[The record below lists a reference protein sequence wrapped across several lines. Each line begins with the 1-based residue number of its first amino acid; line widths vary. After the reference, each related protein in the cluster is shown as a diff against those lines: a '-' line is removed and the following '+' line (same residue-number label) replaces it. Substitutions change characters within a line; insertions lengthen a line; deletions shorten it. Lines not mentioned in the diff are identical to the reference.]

1 MDIAASLIKLFFGS
15 KADKDR
21 KEVEPYLVKI
31 KAVYPTIEALSNDE
45 LRAHSSNLK
54 KQIANFIAADE
65 ARIVELKARLELPDT
80 SLSDKEK
87 ISKEID
93 ETVKRIDEKIE
104 QKLDELLPE
113 AFAIMKDTAR
123 RFAQN
128 ETVEVTANDFDR
140 ELAATKDFVKIEG
153 DKAIYATHWLAGGND
168 VRWDMIHYDV
178 QLFGGV
184 VLHKGKIAEMA
195 TGEGKTLVATLPVFL
210 NALAG
215 KGVHMV
221 TVNDYLARRDSEWMG
236 PMYQFHGL
244 TVDCIDRHQPN
255 SDARRKAY
263 MADITFGT
271 NNEYGFDYLR
281 DNMASSP
288 KDLVQRKHHYA
299 IVDEVDSVLIDDAR
313 TPLII
318 SGPVPKG
325 DDQLFE
331 QYRPAIEHLYNLQK
345 NLVTNLLAESRQL
358 LGEGKNEEGGIKLY
372 RSHKGLPKYKPLIK
386 FLSEQGIKAQMQ
398 KTENIYMQD
407 NNRRMPEITDDL
419 YFVIDEK
426 MNSVELTDKGH
437 EALSKYFNEE
447 GFFVLPDIGARIAE
461 IEKEEITPEEKA
473 QKRDAVINDYAV
485 KAERVHTVIQ
495 LLKAYAMFEKDV
507 EYVVMD
513 NKVKI
518 VDEQTG
524 RILDGRRYSDGLH
537 QAIEAK
543 ERVKV
548 EAATQTFATIT
559 LQNYFRMYHKL
570 AGMTGTAETEASEFW
585 SIYKLDVVVIPTNRK
600 VIRDDRQDL
609 VYKTKREKYN
619 AVIEEIVKLVEQ
631 GRPVLVGTTSVEI
644 SELLSRMLK
653 LRGIKH
659 NVLNAKQHQLEAQIV
674 AEAGRSGQVTIATNM
689 AGRGTDIKLGEG
701 VVELGGLHILGT
713 ERHESRRIDN
723 QLRGRSGRQGDPG
736 SSRFYLSLEDDLMR
750 LFGSDRLSGLM
761 QKLGMQE
768 GEPIENNMVSR
779 AIENAQKRVE
789 GHHFEIRKTLLD
801 YDNVMNQQR
810 TVIYSLR
817 RDLMQEPDLEP
828 ILNEYLSD
836 LLDDMYAGLEV
847 SKAARDIEDEK
858 PVRARLSEVMNIDRV
873 LPGDAPLPT
882 REEAQEL
889 VQSIMAQLRE
899 EAGPLYADLL
909 RYFLLEELDRGW
921 KEHLRN
927 MDFLRDGIGL
937 RGYGQR
943 DPKLEYKRE
952 GFNMFQEL
960 LVHIREGAFRAL
972 TRVRVEQRPTEVAE
986 EVVAAPEPEP
996 MFQHKEQPQQL
1007 SYSNEPED
1015 LLGAPAQAKAENKP
1029 GRNDPCPC
1037 GSGKKYKKC
1046 CGANEN

>member
-1 MDIAASLIKLFFGS
+1 MFDWVKKLLGS
-15 KADKDR
+15 SNDA
-21 KEVEPYLVKI
+21 EVKKLQKTVN
-31 KAVYPTIEALSNDE
+31 AVEALEDE
-45 LRAHSSNLK
+45 YKALTDEQLRAK
-54 KQIANFIAADE
+54 TDE
-65 ARIVELKARLELPDT
+65 FRARLQNG
-80 SLSDKEK
+80 
-87 ISKEID
+87 
-93 ETVKRIDEKIE
+93 ETEDDI
-104 QKLDELLPE
+104 LPE
-113 AFAIMKDTAR
+113 AFAAIREADAR
-123 RFAQN
+123 VLGMRPYRVQ
-128 ETVEVTANDFDR
+128 VM
-140 ELAATKDFVKIEG
+140 
-153 DKAIYATHWLAGGND
+153 GG
-168 VRWDMIHYDV
+168 
-178 QLFGGV
+178 L
-184 VLHKGKIAEMA
+184 VLHQGRIAEMK
-195 TGEGKTLVATLPVFL
+195 TGEGKTLVSTLPAYL
-210 NALAG
+210 NALSG
-215 KGVHMV
+215 KGVHVV

-236 PMYQFHGL
+236 KVHRFMGL
-244 TVDCIDRHQPN
+244 SVGLIVHDLD
-255 SDARRKAY
+255 SAERRAAY
-263 MADITFGT
+263 ACDITYGT
-271 NNEYGFDYLR
+271 NNELGFDYLR
-281 DNMASSP
+281 DNMVIRQSE
-288 KDLVQRKHHYA
+288 LVQRGHNFA
-299 IVDEVDSVLIDDAR
+299 IVDEVDSILIDEAR

-318 SGPVPKG
+318 SGASDESTDLYQKVDEVVRTLEKEKHYTVDEKG
-325 DDQLFE
+325 KTASLTDEGVLYVEEQLGIENLYDTANITAQHHVLQSLKAHTVFRRDVDYIVKDDQ
-331 QYRPAIEHLYNLQK
+331 
-345 NLVTNLLAESRQL
+345 
-358 LGEGKNEEGGIKLY
+358 
-372 RSHKGLPKYKPLIK
+372 
-386 FLSEQGIKAQMQ
+386 
-398 KTENIYMQD
+398 
-407 NNRRMPEITDDL
+407 
-419 YFVIDEK
+419 
-426 MNSVELTDKGH
+426 
-437 EALSKYFNEE
+437 
-447 GFFVLPDIGARIAE
+447 
-461 IEKEEITPEEKA
+461 
-473 QKRDAVINDYAV
+473 
-485 KAERVHTVIQ
+485 
-495 LLKAYAMFEKDV
+495 
-507 EYVVMD
+507 VV
-513 NKVKI
+513 I
-518 VDEQTG
+518 VDEFTG
-524 RILDGRRYSDGLH
+524 RLMAGRRFSDGLH
-537 QAIEAK
+537 QALEAK
-543 ERVKV
+543 EHVTV
-548 EAATQTFATIT
+548 AAENQTLASIT
-559 LQNYFRMYHKL
+559 FQNYFRMYDKL
-570 AGMTGTAETEASEFW
+570 SGMTGTADTEAVEFAQ
-585 SIYKLDVVVIPTNRK
+585 IYGLEVSTIPPNRPMVRK
-600 VIRDDRQDL
+600 DMPDL
-609 VYKTKREKYN
+609 IYRTRREKMQ
-619 AVIEEIVKLVEQ
+619 AIIQAIKELHATGQ
-631 GRPVLVGTTSVEI
+631 PVLVGTISIET
-644 SELLSRMLK
+644 SELISQLLK
-653 LRGIKH
+653 REGVPH
-659 NVLNAKQHQLEAQIV
+659 SVLNAKHHAQEAEIV
-674 AEAGRSGQVTIATNM
+674 AQAGQAGKVTIATNM

-889 VQSIMAQLRE
+889 VLSIMAQLRE

-1046 CGANEN
+1046 CGANEK

>member
-1 MDIAASLIKLFFGS
+1 MQNGE
-15 KADKDR
+15 KD
-21 KEVEPYLVKI
+21 LD
-31 KAVYPTIEALSNDE
+31 AV
-45 LRAHSSNLK
+45 
-54 KQIANFIAADE
+54 
-65 ARIVELKARLELPDT
+65 
-80 SLSDKEK
+80 
-87 ISKEID
+87 
-93 ETVKRIDEKIE
+93 
-104 QKLDELLPE
+104 LPE
-113 AFAIMKDTAR
+113 VFAL
-123 RFAQN
+123 
-128 ETVEVTANDFDR
+128 VR
-140 ELAATKDFVKIEG
+140 EASTRVLG
-153 DKAIYATHWLAGGND
+153 M
-168 VRWDMIHYDV
+168 RHYDV
-178 QLFGGV
+178 QLLGAMA
-184 VLHKGKIAEMA
+184 LHNGKIAEMK
-195 TGEGKTLVATLPVFL
+195 TGEGKTLVATLAVIL
-210 NALAG
+210 NSLEG
-215 KGVHMV
+215 KGVHVV
-221 TVNDYLARRDSEWMG
+221 TVNDYLAKRDAEWMG
-236 PMYQFHGL
+236 RLYNFLGL
-244 TVDCIDRHQPN
+244 SVGVIVAGL
-255 SDARRKAY
+255 SDEQRKEAY
-263 MADITFGT
+263 GADITYGT
-271 NNEYGFDYLR
+271 NNEFGFDYLR
-281 DNMASSP
+281 DNMKFYAEQ
-288 KDLVQRKHHYA
+288 LVQRGHHYA
-299 IVDEVDSVLIDDAR
+299 IVDEVDSILIDEAR

-318 SGPVPKG
+318 SGASDESTDLYQKVDEVVRTLEKEKHYTVDEKG
-325 DDQLFE
+325 KTASLTDEGVLYVEEQLGIENLYDTANITAQHHVLQSLKAHTVFRRDVDYIVKDDQ
-331 QYRPAIEHLYNLQK
+331 
-345 NLVTNLLAESRQL
+345 
-358 LGEGKNEEGGIKLY
+358 
-372 RSHKGLPKYKPLIK
+372 
-386 FLSEQGIKAQMQ
+386 
-398 KTENIYMQD
+398 
-407 NNRRMPEITDDL
+407 
-419 YFVIDEK
+419 
-426 MNSVELTDKGH
+426 
-437 EALSKYFNEE
+437 
-447 GFFVLPDIGARIAE
+447 
-461 IEKEEITPEEKA
+461 
-473 QKRDAVINDYAV
+473 
-485 KAERVHTVIQ
+485 
-495 LLKAYAMFEKDV
+495 
-507 EYVVMD
+507 VV
-513 NKVKI
+513 I
-518 VDEQTG
+518 VDEFTG
-524 RILDGRRYSDGLH
+524 RLMAGRRFSDGLH
-537 QAIEAK
+537 QALEAK
-543 ERVKV
+543 EHVTV
-548 EAATQTFATIT
+548 AAENQTLASIT
-559 LQNYFRMYHKL
+559 FQNYFRMYDKL
-570 AGMTGTAETEASEFW
+570 SGMTGTADTEAVEFAQ
-585 SIYKLDVVVIPTNRK
+585 IYGLEVSTIPPNRPMVRK
-600 VIRDDRQDL
+600 DMPDL
-609 VYKTKREKYN
+609 IYRTRREKMQ
-619 AVIEEIVKLVEQ
+619 AIIQAIKELHATGQ
-631 GRPVLVGTTSVEI
+631 PVLVGTISIET
-644 SELLSRMLK
+644 SELISQLLK
-653 LRGIKH
+653 REGVPH
-659 NVLNAKQHQLEAQIV
+659 SVLNAKHHAQEAEIV
-674 AEAGRSGQVTIATNM
+674 AQAGQAGKVTIATNM

-723 QLRGRSGRQGDPG
+723 QLRGRCGRLGDPG

-889 VQSIMAQLRE
+889 VLSIMAQLRE

-1007 SYSNEPED
+1007 YYSNEPED

-1046 CGANEN
+1046 CGANEK

>member
-1 MDIAASLIKLFFGS
+1 MIGFLVRKIFGS
-15 KADKDR
+15 KNDRFLKKLRPLVAKINALEPEMQALADEELPQR
-21 KEVEPYLVKI
+21 L
-31 KAVYPTIEALSNDE
+31 AVYREQVQNG
-45 LRAHSSNLK
+45 
-54 KQIANFIAADE
+54 
-65 ARIVELKARLELPDT
+65 
-80 SLSDKEK
+80 EK
-87 ISKEID
+87 D
-93 ETVKRIDEKIE
+93 
-104 QKLDELLPE
+104 LDAVLPE
-113 AFAIMKDTAR
+113 VFAL
-123 RFAQN
+123 
-128 ETVEVTANDFDR
+128 VR
-140 ELAATKDFVKIEG
+140 EASTRVLG
-153 DKAIYATHWLAGGND
+153 M
-168 VRWDMIHYDV
+168 RHYDV
-178 QLFGGV
+178 QLLGAMA
-184 VLHKGKIAEMA
+184 LHNGKIAEMK
-195 TGEGKTLVATLPVFL
+195 TGEGKTLVATLAVIL
-210 NALAG
+210 NSLEG
-215 KGVHMV
+215 KGVHVV
-221 TVNDYLARRDSEWMG
+221 TVNDYLAKRDAEWMG
-236 PMYQFHGL
+236 RLYNFLGL
-244 TVDCIDRHQPN
+244 SVGVIVAGL
-255 SDARRKAY
+255 SDEQRKEAY
-263 MADITFGT
+263 GADITYGT
-271 NNEYGFDYLR
+271 NNEFGFDYLR
-281 DNMASSP
+281 DNMKFYAEQ
-288 KDLVQRKHHYA
+288 LVQRGHHYA
-299 IVDEVDSVLIDDAR
+299 IVDEVDSILIDDAR

-318 SGPVPKG
+318 SGASDESTDLYQKVDEVVRTLEKEKHYTVDEKG
-325 DDQLFE
+325 KTASLTDEGVLYVEEQLGIENLYDTANITAQHHVLQSLKAHTVFRRDVDYIVKDDQ
-331 QYRPAIEHLYNLQK
+331 
-345 NLVTNLLAESRQL
+345 
-358 LGEGKNEEGGIKLY
+358 
-372 RSHKGLPKYKPLIK
+372 
-386 FLSEQGIKAQMQ
+386 
-398 KTENIYMQD
+398 
-407 NNRRMPEITDDL
+407 
-419 YFVIDEK
+419 
-426 MNSVELTDKGH
+426 
-437 EALSKYFNEE
+437 
-447 GFFVLPDIGARIAE
+447 
-461 IEKEEITPEEKA
+461 
-473 QKRDAVINDYAV
+473 
-485 KAERVHTVIQ
+485 
-495 LLKAYAMFEKDV
+495 
-507 EYVVMD
+507 VV
-513 NKVKI
+513 I
-518 VDEQTG
+518 VDEFTG
-524 RILDGRRYSDGLH
+524 RLMAGRRFSDGLH
-537 QAIEAK
+537 QALEAK
-543 ERVKV
+543 EHVTV
-548 EAATQTFATIT
+548 AAENQTLASIT
-559 LQNYFRMYHKL
+559 FQNYFRMYDKL
-570 AGMTGTAETEASEFW
+570 SGMTGTADTEAVEFAQ
-585 SIYKLDVVVIPTNRK
+585 IYGLEVSTIPPNRPMVRK
-600 VIRDDRQDL
+600 DMPDL
-609 VYKTKREKYN
+609 IYRTRREKMQ
-619 AVIEEIVKLVEQ
+619 AIIQAIKELHATGQ
-631 GRPVLVGTTSVEI
+631 PVLVGTISIET
-644 SELLSRMLK
+644 SELISQLLK
-653 LRGIKH
+653 REGVPH
-659 NVLNAKQHQLEAQIV
+659 SVLNAKHHAQEAEIV
-674 AEAGRSGQVTIATNM
+674 AQAGQAGKVTIATNM

-889 VQSIMAQLRE
+889 VLSIMAQLRE

-1046 CGANEN
+1046 CGANEK

>member
-1 MDIAASLIKLFFGS
+1 MANFFTKIFGTHS
-15 KADKDR
+15 SHELKKIYPIADK
-21 KEVEPYLVKI
+21 V
-31 KAVYPTIEALSNDE
+31 EALEEQYKKLSDEE
-45 LRAHSSNLK
+45 LRAKTDEFK
-54 KQIANFIAADE
+54 KRYQDG
-65 ARIVELKARLELPDT
+65 
-80 SLSDKEK
+80 
-87 ISKEID
+87 
-93 ETVKRIDEKIE
+93 ET
-104 QKLDELLPE
+104 LDQLLPE
-113 AFAIMKDTAR
+113 AFATC
-123 RFAQN
+123 
-128 ETVEVTANDFDR
+128 R
-140 ELAATKDFVKIEG
+140 EASWRVLGMRHYRVQI
-153 DKAIYATHWLAGGND
+153 IGG
-168 VRWDMIHYDV
+168 I
-178 QLFGGV
+178 
-184 VLHKGKIAEMA
+184 VLHQGRIAEMK
-195 TGEGKTLVATLPVFL
+195 TGEGKTLMATLPAYL
-210 NALAG
+210 NALTG
-215 KGVHMV
+215 KGVHIV
-221 TVNDYLARRDSEWMG
+221 TVNDYLAKRDSEWMG
-236 PMYQFHGL
+236 KVYRFLGL
-244 TVDCIDRHQPN
+244 NVGLVIHEVPPQ
-255 SDARRKAY
+255 ARKAMY
-263 MADITFGT
+263 AADITYGT
-271 NNEYGFDYLR
+271 NNEFGFDYLR
-281 DNMASSP
+281 DNMKFYAEQ
-288 KDLVQRKHHYA
+288 LVQRGHHYA
-299 IVDEVDSVLIDDAR
+299 IVDEVDSILIDEAR

-318 SGPVPKG
+318 SGASDESTDLYQKVDEVVRTLEKEKHYTVDEKG
-325 DDQLFE
+325 KTASLTDEGVLYVEEQLGIENLYDTANITAQHHVLQSLKAHTVFRRDVDYIVKDDQ
-331 QYRPAIEHLYNLQK
+331 
-345 NLVTNLLAESRQL
+345 
-358 LGEGKNEEGGIKLY
+358 
-372 RSHKGLPKYKPLIK
+372 
-386 FLSEQGIKAQMQ
+386 
-398 KTENIYMQD
+398 
-407 NNRRMPEITDDL
+407 
-419 YFVIDEK
+419 
-426 MNSVELTDKGH
+426 
-437 EALSKYFNEE
+437 
-447 GFFVLPDIGARIAE
+447 
-461 IEKEEITPEEKA
+461 
-473 QKRDAVINDYAV
+473 
-485 KAERVHTVIQ
+485 
-495 LLKAYAMFEKDV
+495 
-507 EYVVMD
+507 VV
-513 NKVKI
+513 I
-518 VDEQTG
+518 VDEFTG
-524 RILDGRRYSDGLH
+524 RLMAGRRFSDGLH
-537 QAIEAK
+537 QALEAK
-543 ERVKV
+543 EHVTV
-548 EAATQTFATIT
+548 AAENQTLASIT
-559 LQNYFRMYHKL
+559 FQNYFRMYDKL
-570 AGMTGTAETEASEFW
+570 SGMTGTADTEAVEFAQ
-585 SIYKLDVVVIPTNRK
+585 IYGLEVSTIPPNRPMVRK
-600 VIRDDRQDL
+600 DMPDL
-609 VYKTKREKYN
+609 IYRTRREKMQ
-619 AVIEEIVKLVEQ
+619 AIIQAIKELHATGQ
-631 GRPVLVGTTSVEI
+631 PVLVGTISIET
-644 SELLSRMLK
+644 SELISQLLK
-653 LRGIKH
+653 REGVPH
-659 NVLNAKQHQLEAQIV
+659 SVLNAKHHAQEAEIV
-674 AEAGRSGQVTIATNM
+674 AQAGQAGKVTIATNM

-836 LLDDMYAGLEV
+836 LLDDMYAGLGV

-889 VQSIMAQLRE
+889 VLSIMAQLRE

-1046 CGANEN
+1046 CGANEK

>member
-1 MDIAASLIKLFFGS
+1 MIGFLVRKIFGS
-15 KADKDR
+15 KNDRFLKKLRPLVAKINALEPEMQALADEELPQR
-21 KEVEPYLVKI
+21 L
-31 KAVYPTIEALSNDE
+31 AVYREQVQNG
-45 LRAHSSNLK
+45 
-54 KQIANFIAADE
+54 
-65 ARIVELKARLELPDT
+65 
-80 SLSDKEK
+80 EK
-87 ISKEID
+87 D
-93 ETVKRIDEKIE
+93 
-104 QKLDELLPE
+104 LDAVLPE
-113 AFAIMKDTAR
+113 VFAL
-123 RFAQN
+123 
-128 ETVEVTANDFDR
+128 VR
-140 ELAATKDFVKIEG
+140 EASTRVLG
-153 DKAIYATHWLAGGND
+153 M
-168 VRWDMIHYDV
+168 RHYDV
-178 QLFGGV
+178 QLLGAMA
-184 VLHKGKIAEMA
+184 LHNGKIAEMK
-195 TGEGKTLVATLPVFL
+195 TGEGKTLVATLAVIL
-210 NALAG
+210 NSLEG
-215 KGVHMV
+215 KGVHVV
-221 TVNDYLARRDSEWMG
+221 TVNDYLAKRDAEWMG
-236 PMYQFHGL
+236 RLYNFLGL
-244 TVDCIDRHQPN
+244 SVGVIVAGL
-255 SDARRKAY
+255 SDEQRKEAY
-263 MADITFGT
+263 AADITYGT
-271 NNEYGFDYLR
+271 NNEFGFDYLR
-281 DNMASSP
+281 DNMKFYAEQ
-288 KDLVQRKHHYA
+288 LVQRGHHYA
-299 IVDEVDSVLIDDAR
+299 IVDEVDSILIDEAR

-318 SGPVPKG
+318 SGASDESTDLYQKVDEVVRTLEKEKHYTVDEKG
-325 DDQLFE
+325 KTASLTDEGVLYVEEQLGIENLYDTANITAQHHVLQSLKAHTVFRRDVDYIVKDDQ
-331 QYRPAIEHLYNLQK
+331 
-345 NLVTNLLAESRQL
+345 
-358 LGEGKNEEGGIKLY
+358 
-372 RSHKGLPKYKPLIK
+372 
-386 FLSEQGIKAQMQ
+386 
-398 KTENIYMQD
+398 
-407 NNRRMPEITDDL
+407 
-419 YFVIDEK
+419 
-426 MNSVELTDKGH
+426 
-437 EALSKYFNEE
+437 
-447 GFFVLPDIGARIAE
+447 
-461 IEKEEITPEEKA
+461 
-473 QKRDAVINDYAV
+473 
-485 KAERVHTVIQ
+485 
-495 LLKAYAMFEKDV
+495 
-507 EYVVMD
+507 VV
-513 NKVKI
+513 I
-518 VDEQTG
+518 VDEFTG
-524 RILDGRRYSDGLH
+524 RLMAGRRFSDGLH
-537 QAIEAK
+537 QALEAK
-543 ERVKV
+543 EHVTV
-548 EAATQTFATIT
+548 AAENQTLASIT
-559 LQNYFRMYHKL
+559 FQNYFRMYDKL
-570 AGMTGTAETEASEFW
+570 SGMTGTADTEAVEFAQ
-585 SIYKLDVVVIPTNRK
+585 IYGLEVSTIPPNRPMVRK
-600 VIRDDRQDL
+600 DMPDL
-609 VYKTKREKYN
+609 IYRTRREKMQ
-619 AVIEEIVKLVEQ
+619 AIIQAIKELHATGQ
-631 GRPVLVGTTSVEI
+631 PVLVGTISIET
-644 SELLSRMLK
+644 SELISQLLK
-653 LRGIKH
+653 REGVPH
-659 NVLNAKQHQLEAQIV
+659 SVLNAKHHAQEAEIV
-674 AEAGRSGQVTIATNM
+674 AQAGQAGKVTIATNM

-889 VQSIMAQLRE
+889 VLSIMAQLRE

-1046 CGANEN
+1046 CGANEK

>member
-1 MDIAASLIKLFFGS
+1 MIGFLVRKIFGS
-15 KADKDR
+15 KNDRFLKKLRPLVAKINALEPEMQALADEELPQR
-21 KEVEPYLVKI
+21 L
-31 KAVYPTIEALSNDE
+31 AVYREQVQNG
-45 LRAHSSNLK
+45 
-54 KQIANFIAADE
+54 
-65 ARIVELKARLELPDT
+65 
-80 SLSDKEK
+80 EK
-87 ISKEID
+87 D
-93 ETVKRIDEKIE
+93 
-104 QKLDELLPE
+104 LDAVLPE
-113 AFAIMKDTAR
+113 VFAL
-123 RFAQN
+123 
-128 ETVEVTANDFDR
+128 VR
-140 ELAATKDFVKIEG
+140 EASTRVLG
-153 DKAIYATHWLAGGND
+153 M
-168 VRWDMIHYDV
+168 RHYDV
-178 QLFGGV
+178 QLLGAMA
-184 VLHKGKIAEMA
+184 LHNGKIAEMK
-195 TGEGKTLVATLPVFL
+195 TGEGKTLVATLAVIL
-210 NALAG
+210 NSLEG
-215 KGVHMV
+215 KGVHVV
-221 TVNDYLARRDSEWMG
+221 TVNAYLAKRDAEWMG
-236 PMYQFHGL
+236 RLYNFLGL
-244 TVDCIDRHQPN
+244 SVGVIVAGL
-255 SDARRKAY
+255 SDEQRKEAY
-263 MADITFGT
+263 GADITYGT
-271 NNEYGFDYLR
+271 NNEFGFDYLR
-281 DNMASSP
+281 DNMKFYAEQ
-288 KDLVQRKHHYA
+288 LVQRGHHYA
-299 IVDEVDSVLIDDAR
+299 IVDEVDSILIDEAR

-318 SGPVPKG
+318 SGASDESTDLYQKVDEVVRTLEKEKHYTVDEKG
-325 DDQLFE
+325 KTASLTDEGVLYVEEQLGIENLYDTANITAQHHVLQSLKAHTVFRRDVDYIVKDDQ
-331 QYRPAIEHLYNLQK
+331 
-345 NLVTNLLAESRQL
+345 
-358 LGEGKNEEGGIKLY
+358 
-372 RSHKGLPKYKPLIK
+372 
-386 FLSEQGIKAQMQ
+386 
-398 KTENIYMQD
+398 
-407 NNRRMPEITDDL
+407 
-419 YFVIDEK
+419 
-426 MNSVELTDKGH
+426 
-437 EALSKYFNEE
+437 
-447 GFFVLPDIGARIAE
+447 
-461 IEKEEITPEEKA
+461 
-473 QKRDAVINDYAV
+473 
-485 KAERVHTVIQ
+485 
-495 LLKAYAMFEKDV
+495 
-507 EYVVMD
+507 VV
-513 NKVKI
+513 I
-518 VDEQTG
+518 VDEFTG
-524 RILDGRRYSDGLH
+524 RLMAGRRFSDGLH
-537 QAIEAK
+537 QALEAK
-543 ERVKV
+543 EHVTV
-548 EAATQTFATIT
+548 AAENQTLASIT
-559 LQNYFRMYHKL
+559 FQNYFRMYDKL
-570 AGMTGTAETEASEFW
+570 SGMTGTADTEAVEFAQ
-585 SIYKLDVVVIPTNRK
+585 IYGLEVSTIPPNRPMVRK
-600 VIRDDRQDL
+600 DMPDL
-609 VYKTKREKYN
+609 IYRTRREKMQ
-619 AVIEEIVKLVEQ
+619 AIIQAIKELHATGQ
-631 GRPVLVGTTSVEI
+631 PVLVGTISIET
-644 SELLSRMLK
+644 SELISQLLK
-653 LRGIKH
+653 REGVPH
-659 NVLNAKQHQLEAQIV
+659 SVLNAKHHAQEAEIV
-674 AEAGRSGQVTIATNM
+674 AQAGQAGKVTIATNM

-836 LLDDMYAGLEV
+836 LLDDMYSGLEV

-889 VQSIMAQLRE
+889 VLSIMAQLRE

-1046 CGANEN
+1046 CGANEK